1 MKTEAAADFFFEL
14 RRDNTKRDA
23 LPAELEPGT
32 MAEAYEVQTVLVNK
46 LLGFSGGERI
56 GYKIGCTSRAAQK
69 LLNTTEPVF
78 GQLLSSFHMQS
89 PAQLKAADFS
99 MIVIEP
105 EFSFQIAA
113 DVPTG
118 HYDATT
124 ILPYIKSVMPS
135 IEVVHH
141 HLADW
146 SKFNAPITAAD
157 NAIHGCWIQAE
168 AHDNWQAFDYPNH
181 EVALFVDGQLETKGR
196 GDRVLGN
203 PLNVLAWLANSLT
216 EQGLNLKQNHYVTT
230 GVCTDVFTARAGQEI
245 MADFGT
251 LGRVSVKLS

>member
-1 MKTEAAADFFFEL
+1 MNIEAVADFFFEL
-14 RRDNTKRDA
+14 RYDNKRHDA
-23 LPAELEPGT
+23 LPAELEPST
-32 MAEAYEVQTVLVNK
+32 MTEAYEVQTVLVTK
-46 LLGFSGGERI
+46 LLAVLGGERI
-56 GYKIGCTSRAAQK
+56 GYKIGCTSVAAQK

-78 GQLLSSFHMQS
+78 GQLLSSLHWQS
-89 PAQLKAADFS
+89 PAELKAADFS

-105 EFSFQIAA
+105 EFAFQMAA

-157 NAIHGCWIQAE
+157 NAIHGGWIQAE
-168 AHDNWQAFDYPNH
+168 ANNNWQSFDYPNH
-181 EVALFVDGQLETKGR
+181 EVLLFVDGQLETKGR
-196 GDRVLGN
+196 GDRALGN
-203 PLNVLAWLANSLT
+203 PLNVLAWLANSLS
-216 EQGLNLKQNHYVTT
+216 EQGLHLKQNDYVTT
-230 GVCTDVFTARAGQEI
+230 GVCMDVYTARAGQEI

-251 LGRVSVKLS
+251 LGRVSLKLS